1 MSGARS
7 RISRTPTLRMARGST
22 TTRRMGSPWGPG
34 FLRRRA
40 KEHLLRWGASA
51 SGHPRPATGR
61 AHDPNGWFCRN
72 PFVPPGLR
80 VELRSHP
87 FGELEQATPDYPEGL
102 SVVRPLRWRR
112 ARSGRPGPGAPESPQ
127 RTPRRSRAVGPAG
140 AMDCRRLARPRSNQ
154 RAGWPGSRDRH
165 SRGRSRA
172 VGETGFAANLRVS

>member
-51 SGHPRPATGR
+51 SGHPRLATR
-61 AHDPNGWFCRN
+61 SAHDPNGWFCGS

-80 VELRSHP
+80 VELGP
-87 FGELEQATPDYPEGL
+87 DPLGEGVGRERLGQERHARVEDAVVDDRGL
-102 SVVRPLRWRR
+102 GV
-112 ARSGRPGPGAPESPQ
+112 
-127 RTPRRSRAVGPAG
+127 
-140 AMDCRRLARPRSNQ
+140 
-154 RAGWPGSRDRH
+154 
-165 SRGRSRA
+165 
-172 VGETGFAANLRVS
+172 